1 MAEIDCED
9 IEAAG
14 RRISGHV
21 RETPLLSLVGSD
33 VRSLGLAQSPSAV
46 EFKLELL
53 QRAGSFKARGA
64 FNSVLGGDLTDAGVV
79 AASGGNHGVA
89 VALAARDAGVRA
101 TIFVPEISSKAK
113 VDAIRACGADVRVGG
128 ARYNDALEASE
139 RFRAETGA
147 FAVHAYDAP
156 ATVSGQGT
164 LALEWARQSS
174 GLDTVLVA
182 VGGGGLVAGM
192 AAWYAGAQRRGHA
205 VPKVIGVEPRGSRAL
220 HAAFEAGQPVDVDV
234 NSVAADSLG
243 ARRIGDLPWRIAR
256 TAVAGVVLVD
266 DDAIVAAQRAL
277 WRHFRLATEP
287 GGAAAFAAL
296 ASGAYRA
303 AATERVG
310 ILVCGGNVDLDRLG
324 KSVNG

>member
-1 MAEIDCED
+1 MAEIDCAD
-9 IEAAG
+9 IEAAY

-21 RETPLLSLVGSD
+21 RETPLLSLVGND
-33 VRSLGLAQSPSAV
+33 IRAMGLAQSPASI

-113 VDAIRACGADVRVGG
+113 TDAIRACGADVRVGG

-164 LALEWARQSS
+164 LALEWARQST

-182 VGGGGLVAGM
+182 VGGGGLIAGM
-192 AAWYAGAQRRGHA
+192 AAWYAEAQRSGRA

-220 HAAFEAGQPVDVDV
+220 HAAFEAGRPVDVEV

-256 TAVAGVVLVD
+256 SAVAGVVLVE

-277 WRHFRLATEP
+277 WTNFRLATEP

-296 ASGAYRA
+296 ASRAYRA
-303 AATERVG
+303 SAGERVG
-310 ILVCGGNVDLDRLG
+310 VLICGGNVDLDRLG
-324 KSVNG
+324 K